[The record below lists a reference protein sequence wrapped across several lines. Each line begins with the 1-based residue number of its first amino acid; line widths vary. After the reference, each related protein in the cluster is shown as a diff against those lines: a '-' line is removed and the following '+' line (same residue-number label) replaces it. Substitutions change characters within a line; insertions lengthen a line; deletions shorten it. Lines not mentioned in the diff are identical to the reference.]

1 MVTPSPSSSV
11 DPNFMERFFSFMS
24 HFDQQ
29 QQTRTPAHSRQSN
42 GGNMGLA
49 PMSLD
54 NSSFKRHNQAPTF
67 APYHSLPGT
76 FEFMPPRAVF
86 TRD

>member
-11 DPNFMERFFSFMS
+11 DPNLMERFFSFMS

-29 QQTRTPAHSRQSN
+29 QQTRTPAQSTQSN

-54 NSSFKRHNQAPTF
+54 NSSFGRHNQAPTF
-67 APYHSLPGT
+67 APYHSSPGT
-76 FEFMPPRAVF
+76 
-86 TRD
+86 